1 MYRYP
6 QIQNL
11 NNIIMMIE
19 QMKMNY
25 PTLIT
30 PETDS
35 TIKSNLKSLYSLFG
49 RRFDGNLLRV
59 QKIIL
64 NFDDS
69 TTSTKFV

>member
-1 MYRYP
+1 
-6 QIQNL
+6 
-11 NNIIMMIE
+11 MMIE

-35 TIKSNLKSLYSLFG
+35 TINLNLKSLYSLFG

-64 NFDDS
+64 NFDKKMK
-69 TTSTKFV
+69 TLKTIENLVN

>member
-1 MYRYP
+1 
-6 QIQNL
+6 
-11 NNIIMMIE
+11 MMIE

-30 PETDS
+30 PETDL

-49 RRFDGNLLRV
+49 RRFDNNLLRV

-69 TTSTKFV
+69 TTSTKFVQF